1 MKSRPYFFFLIIAFL
16 SGLIYLLQPIL
27 APFLLGAL
35 CAYLGDP
42 LVNFLMRH
50 KINRTAA
57 VVIVFVSL
65 TAAIVLALLLL
76 IPLLIHQ
83 LNYLREQ
90 LPSMLQSL
98 ENILWPWLQPYVG
111 HELPDLTDSLQQ
123 WVKTFDWQSAGDW
136 LGPVWASVSKSGL
149 VFIAWIGNM
158 ALVPVVSFYL
168 LRDWPKLLI
177 GLRELFPRR
186 SEAQIMQLTLACHQ
200 VLGAFFRG
208 QLLVMLA
215 LGSIYTFGLWCIGL
229 KLALLIGLLAGLG
242 GIVPYLGLTVGLSA
256 AAIAAVVQY
265 HDFFH
270 VLLVLLVF
278 GVGQILESTVLTPIL
293 VGDKIG
299 LHPVAVIFSI
309 LAGAQ
314 LFGFVGMLLALPVSA
329 IILVLLRFIHE
340 KYLASH
346 WYGN

>member
-1 MKSRPYFFFLIIAFL
+1 MKKPYFILLIL
-16 SGLIYLLQPIL
+16 GLFAGLVYLLQPIL

-50 KINRTAA
+50 KINRTVA
-57 VVIVFVSL
+57 VALVFVSL
-65 TAAIVLALLLL
+65 TSAIVIALLLL
-76 IPLLIHQ
+76 VPVLLHQ
-83 LNYLREQ
+83 LNYVREQ

-98 ENILWPWLQPYVG
+98 GNILWPWLQPYVG
-111 HELPDLTDSLQQ
+111 HELPDLTNALQQ
-123 WVKTFDWQSAGDW
+123 WVKTFDWQNAGNW

-149 VFIAWIGNM
+149 AFIAWIGNM

-177 GLRELFPRR
+177 SLRELLPRKN
-186 SEAQIMQLTLACHQ
+186 EAQITQLTLACHQ

-215 LGSIYTFGLWCIGL
+215 LGSIYTFGLWCVGIQ
-229 KLALLIGLLAGLG
+229 LALLIGLLAGLG
-242 GIVPYLGLTVGLSA
+242 SIVPYLGLILGLSA
-256 AAIAAVVQY
+256 AIIAALVQY
-265 HDFFH
+265 HDLFH
-270 VLLVLLVF
+270 VVLVLLVF
-278 GVGQILESTVLTPIL
+278 GVGQLLESTVLTPIL

-329 IILVLLRFIHE
+329 IILVLLRFMHE
-340 KYLASH
+340 KYLASD
-346 WYGN
+346 WYGS